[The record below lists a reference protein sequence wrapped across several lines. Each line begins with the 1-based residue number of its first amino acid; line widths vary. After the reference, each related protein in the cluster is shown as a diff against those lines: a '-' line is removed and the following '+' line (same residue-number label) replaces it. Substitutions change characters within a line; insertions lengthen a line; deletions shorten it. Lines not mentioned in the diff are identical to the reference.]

1 MRVILRQEQD
11 RGWEVLER
19 KIRMVLSLL
28 LAPEVS
34 EAVVGIIALIP
45 VGRVCRLL
53 IASHL

>member
-11 RGWEVLER
+11 GGWVVLER

-34 EAVVGIIALIP
+34 EAVVGFIALIP